1 MSIKGFTK
9 CPNDILFSSDLS
21 PNAKLLYT
29 SLNYWDR
36 GHGRGCFAKRT
47 TISAMIGLS
56 LWKLRAALKELEE
69 NMLITIDKRGQGK
82 TDVIFLLPRV
92 EETASLPSII
102 DKKKIKEIELPTKPL
117 KEFNK
122 KQTDKPDPGWI
133 GWLIEDDD
141 EEEELPTKPLEDI
154 DIYAPYTPEPSQIAK
169 EIEPIPKYKGLT
181 DDLLAGI
188 KKKVR
193 PTSFSGWFDKKISI
207 NYADEKRIE
216 IACVDNFTKDW
227 LKENYTSLVEKVCG
241 KKVSFVVIYRR
252 V

>member
-36 GHGRGCFAKRT
+36 GHGRGCFAKKL

-82 TDVIFLLPRV
+82 TDVIFLLSRV
-92 EETASLPSII
+92 EETASHLTII
-102 DKKKIKEIELPTKPL
+102 DEEDKMKEELSTQPL
-117 KEFNK
+117 EEVNK

-141 EEEELPTKPLEDI
+141 DELPTKPLEDI
-154 DIYAPYTPEPSQIAK
+154 DIYAPYTPEPSQISK
-169 EIEPIPKYKGLT
+169 EIAPIPEYKELT
-181 DDLLAGI
+181 DDLLVGI

-193 PTSFSGWFDKKISI
+193 PTSFSGWFDNKICI